1 LAKDLTLPWV
11 TAKSTKGHF
20 NVLNWRDKGE
30 RARVVTELAE
40 GALRTVQ
47 LIRGSIETVKPKQRG
62 RLLRHCRTL
71 LKVIKDDLEAG
82 EGGKLQVAQGTV
94 RGRTVSFTDPDAQHG
109 RKSKSKKF
117 KGFKLHILGD
127 AISGLI
133 ASVCVAPAIVH
144 DSKVCPRLLKQAK
157 QLGAQI
163 ERLYGD
169 TAYGNGRNRRLVE
182 GLFSVVLVAPPPPVQ
197 KPKSG
202 CFGKVDFDVSTDGGM
217 ALCPGGKFSDGQRW
231 YKNSKLGHKQRGHWW
246 TAKTCEECPLFS
258 ACRTKETGRRV
269 IKLAPFENETRFA
282 REKWKEPTI
291 RREYRRRSPG
301 ERLVNSLTR
310 RGGRKAAA
318 WGLRTAN
325 LQAHLI
331 AAVVNLRLLAEAL
344 TREKPSLA

>member
-1 LAKDLTLPWV
+1 MHSHHTVARAARL
-11 TAKSTKGHF
+11 
-20 NVLNWRDKGE
+20 GE
-30 RARVVTELAE
+30 R
-40 GALRTVQ
+40 
-47 LIRGSIETVKPKQRG
+47 RG
-62 RLLRHCRTL
+62 L
-71 LKVIKDDLEAG
+71 
-82 EGGKLQVAQGTV
+82 
-94 RGRTVSFTDPDAQHG
+94 RTVSFTDPDAQHG

-133 ASVCVAPAIVH
+133 ASVCVTPAIVH
-144 DSKVCPRLLKQAK
+144 DSEVCPRLLKQAK

-169 TAYGNGRNRRLVE
+169 TAYGNGRNWRLVE
-182 GLFSVVLVAPPPPVQ
+182 GLFSVVLVAPPPTVQ
-197 KPKSG
+197 KPNSG
-202 CFGKVDFDVSTDGGM
+202 CFGKADFDVSTDGEM
-217 ALCPGGKFSDGQRW
+217 ALCPGGKFSDGKGW
-231 YKNSKLGHKQRGHWW
+231 YKNSKLLHKQRGHWW
-246 TAKTCEECPLFS
+246 TAKTCEECPIFS
-258 ACRTKETGRRV
+258 ACRTKETGRRL
-269 IKLAPFENETRFA
+269 IKLAPFENETRVA
-282 REKWKEPTI
+282 RKEWKEPAI

-344 TREKPSLA
+344 TREKPSLAQAT